1 MAQRSFPVLVAT
13 DGSPQS
19 RAAVE
24 TAIAFPWPRNSTGHG
39 VIARATPVLTDA
51 APAVW
56 DALLEVSRAEAR
68 RAERRL
74 RRRWPDAE
82 VFVTDAPP
90 VPGILARARKVR
102 AGVVVMGSRGL
113 GAVGRFFLG
122 SVSRACV
129 RQARCSVLVVRG
141 SARAPRRFLIGI
153 DGSAH
158 SRAAVAFVAALT
170 LPRGGSVR
178 LLSAVEP
185 IRPPSTG
192 LLPARMRAM
201 VASEAASLEREH
213 VARARRQLEA
223 ARERLARGGWRV
235 KTDVQV
241 GRPLEE
247 LLRAS
252 ADTDVLVV
260 GARGVGAVERL
271 VLGSVAEGAVN
282 RAAVPVLVVR

>member
-24 TAIAFPWPRNSTGHG
+24 TAIGFPWPAGSAGHG
-39 VIARATPVLTDA
+39 IVASATPVLTDA

-56 DALLEVSRAEAR
+56 DALREVSRAEAR

-82 VFVTDAPP
+82 VFVTDSPP

-102 AGVVVMGSRGL
+102 ARVLVVGSRGL
-113 GAVGRFFLG
+113 GAVGRLLLG

-129 RQARCSVLVVRG
+129 RQARSSVLVVRG

-158 SRAAVAFVAALT
+158 ARAAVAFVAGLA

-178 LLSAVEP
+178 LLSVVEP
-185 IRPPSTG
+185 VRLPSTG
-192 LLPARMRAM
+192 LLPARVRAM
-201 VASEAASLEREH
+201 VASEAASLEQEH

-223 ARERLARGGWRV
+223 ARERLTRAGWRL
-235 KTDVQV
+235 KTDVQL
-241 GRPLEE
+241 GRPVEE
-247 LLRAS
+247 LLRA
-252 ADTDVLVV
+252 ATDADVLVV
-260 GARGVGAVERL
+260 GARGVGAVERM
-271 VLGSVAEGAVN
+271 VVGSVAEGVVS
-282 RAAVPVLVVR
+282 RAPVPVLVVR

>member
-24 TAIAFPWPRNSTGHG
+24 TAIAFPWPRGSSGHG
-39 VIARATPVLTDA
+39 VVARATPVLTDA

-56 DALLEVSRAEAR
+56 DALLEVSRVEAR
-68 RAERRL
+68 RTARRL
-74 RRRWPDAE
+74 QRRWPDAE

-102 AGVVVMGSRGL
+102 ARVLVLGSRGL

-129 RQARCSVLVVRG
+129 RQARSPVLVVRG
-141 SARAPRRFLIGI
+141 SARAPRRFLVGV

-158 SRAAVAFVAALT
+158 ARAAVAFVVGLA

-178 LLSAVEP
+178 LLSVVEP
-185 IRPPSTG
+185 VRPPSTG
-192 LLPARMRAM
+192 LLPARVRAM

-213 VARARRQLEA
+213 VARAQRQLEA
-223 ARERLARGGWRV
+223 ARERLARAGWRV
-235 KTDVQV
+235 KTNVQV
-241 GRPLEE
+241 GRAVEE
-247 LLRAS
+247 LLRA
-252 ADTDVLVV
+252 ATDADVLVV
-260 GARGVGAVERL
+260 GARGVGTVERI
-271 VLGSVAEGAVN
+271 VVGSVAEGVVS
-282 RAAVPVLVVR
+282 RAPVPVLVVR

>member
-13 DGSPQS
+13 DGSPQA
-19 RAAVE
+19 RAAVDA
-24 TAIAFPWPRNSTGHG
+24 AIAFPWPRGSSGHG

-51 APAVW
+51 TPVVW

-90 VPGILARARKVR
+90 VPGILTRARKIR
-102 AGVVVMGSRGL
+102 ARVLVLGSRGL
-113 GAVGRFFLG
+113 GAVGRFLLG

-129 RQARCSVLVVRG
+129 RQARSSVLVVRG
-141 SARAPRRFLIGI
+141 SAREPRRFLIGV

-158 SRAAVAFVAALT
+158 ARAAVAFVAALT
-170 LPRGGSVR
+170 VPRGGSVQ
-178 LLSAVEP
+178 LLGVVDP

-192 LLPARMRAM
+192 LLPARVRAM
-201 VASEAASLEREH
+201 VAGEAASLEREH
-213 VARARRQLEA
+213 ITRAQRQLDG
-223 ARERLARGGWRV
+223 ARERLARAGWRV
-235 KTDVQV
+235 KTDVRV
-241 GRPLEE
+241 GRPVEE
-247 LLRAS
+247 LLRAA

-260 GARGVGAVERL
+260 GARGVGTVERI
-271 VLGSVAEGAVN
+271 VVGSVAEGVVS
-282 RAAVPVLVVR
+282 RAPVPVLVVR